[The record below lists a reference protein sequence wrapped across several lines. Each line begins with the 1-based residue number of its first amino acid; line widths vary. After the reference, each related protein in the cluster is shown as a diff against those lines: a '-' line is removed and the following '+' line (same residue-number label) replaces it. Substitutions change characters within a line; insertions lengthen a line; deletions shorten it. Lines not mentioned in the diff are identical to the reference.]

1 MLIHI
6 NKSKLFTVDP
16 AIRFGKEFNVN
27 HDVWKELWRRYKLLS
42 YTVPELV
49 EYLQIKTGR
58 QTNNKTIKRWIVRT
72 EIYGATKTARDKG
85 ATTVVSSYF
94 NELEQEV
101 LKELTK
107 GMRFSG
113 TKKPNN
119 IV

>member
-6 NKSKLFTVDP
+6 NKSKLFTLDP
-16 AIRFGKEFNVN
+16 AIRFGREFNVKPEI
-27 HDVWKELWRRYKLLS
+27 WKELWRRYKLLS

-49 EYLQIKTGR
+49 EYLHIKTGR
-58 QTNNKTIKRWIVRT
+58 QTNTKTIKRWIVRT
-72 EIYGATKTARDKG
+72 EIYGATKLARDKG

-94 NELEQEV
+94 NDLETEV
-101 LKELTK
+101 LRELTK
-107 GMRFSG
+107 GLRFSG